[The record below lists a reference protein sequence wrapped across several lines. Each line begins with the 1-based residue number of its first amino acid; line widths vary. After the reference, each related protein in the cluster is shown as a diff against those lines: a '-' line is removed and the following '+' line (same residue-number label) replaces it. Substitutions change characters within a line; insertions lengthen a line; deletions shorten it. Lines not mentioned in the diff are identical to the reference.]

1 MAPSDT
7 PVIEVHGRVAVA
19 GDQSDLGV
27 EPAAVGGRRNGE
39 TAVLV

>member
-7 PVIEVHGRVAVA
+7 PVVEVDGRIAVA
-19 GDQSDLGV
+19 GDQPDLGA